1 MNEKTVI
8 EESRA
13 WEKERIEKE
22 KIRLRKEQAENR
34 TWIKNK
40 LKWLNKEPRAAFFH
54 FFYLALYFEK
64 FRGAGAFPEVEN
76 HVNPLL
82 QSALGGPPLNLAIVQ
97 TPGQQPEKMATL
109 GVIASTFDFSS
120 NQNKSESDAPESP
133 KSSVK
138 SEENSLLLSHSD
150 KQENIAID
158 LENFLG
164 TFNVSTLKNQPANGI
179 SFPVFAN
186 KITGVQDIT
195 GCIINTLSDF
205 DTKNIINFLR
215 EASKVWTRAQEDFQQ
230 AFSWMDIKNEEQC
243 IWVWNTMKNKGVSPP
258 LNPLNN
264 FQRWYFIC
272 ATFDLWNGWTDEQV
286 KELTKDHKKISQQRL
301 ELRDSPCTPQKHK
314 AVLMDE
320 LEKAWKMKL
329 GRKTIKNHNAELILP
344 AKIKKK
350 LRKLSVHYNMSES
363 DMMASLIESEY
374 VRNNL

>member
-1 MNEKTVI
+1 MNEKTVA

-76 HVNPLL
+76 HVNPLS
-82 QSALGGPPLNLAIVQ
+82 QSALGGPPLNLAIDQ

-120 NQNKSESDAPESP
+120 NQNKSESHAPESP

-164 TFNVSTLKNQPANGI
+164 TFNVSTLKNQPANGV

-186 KITGVQDIT
+186 KITGVQDIA

-215 EASKVWTRAQEDFQQ
+215 ETSKVWTRAQEDFQQ

-350 LRKLSVHYNMSES
+350 LTKLSVHYNMSES

>member
-1 MNEKTVI
+1 MNEKTVA

-76 HVNPLL
+76 HVNPLS
-82 QSALGGPPLNLAIVQ
+82 QSALGGPPLNLAIDQ
-97 TPGQQPEKMATL
+97 TPSQQPEKMATL

-120 NQNKSESDAPESP
+120 NQNKSELDVPESP

-164 TFNVSTLKNQPANGI
+164 TFNVSTLKNQPANGV

-186 KITGVQDIT
+186 KITGVQDIA

-215 EASKVWTRAQEDFQQ
+215 ETSKVWTRAQEDFQQ

-344 AKIKKK
+344 TKIKKK

-363 DMMASLIESEY
+363 DVMASLIESEY